1 MSFDKKKIGAKI
13 AELRKGR
20 KMTQEQLAEK
30 IGVTVQYLGTME
42 RGKANTTLNRLDK
55 IAEVLGCSSYDLIF
69 CTTTPLDAVAS
80 NISNENPEIEKLLF
94 EAHEFQK
101 NFIVKIQNTKKS

>member
-1 MSFDKKKIGAKI
+1 MSFDKKKMGAKI
-13 AELRKGR
+13 AALRKDR
-20 KMTQEQLAEK
+20 KLTQEQLAEK
-30 IGVTVQYLGTME
+30 IGVTVQYLGTIE

-69 CTTTPLDAVAS
+69 CTTPLDTAAA
-80 NISNENPEIEKLLF
+80 NISNENPEIEKLLL